1 MKNELIDRI
10 VLKDIPKKPGVY
22 VFKNIDGEPIYIG
35 KAKNLK
41 NRVSSYFN
49 KNNYIGYEK
58 VPIMLEEA
66 VNLDYIVTSNENQAF
81 ILEANLIY
89 IHKPKYNIMLKD
101 TRVYPYILVT
111 EERYPRIK
119 YVRVKKEEKGRYF
132 GPYSDVKFV
141 KDVIEVLQSVYKVR
155 SCNRNLE
162 RKSKPCFLY
171 HLGKCYG
178 PCYTDVDEDIYN
190 KSVEKVIDFLS
201 GNISEVENY
210 LNKMM
215 IEYAELKNFEKAAQ
229 MRDTLYKLES
239 LFEEVAVEYKNGVN
253 IDIIMYEPPVY
264 VVLIVRKGYLISK
277 LSFTL
282 EGKLNDFLHQY
293 YIVRN
298 NELPTTILTM
308 YEEKVDEDI
317 LNFLSEK
324 GLKRIEKIGKNSK
337 LYDIA
342 YKNLNEEIKRQKD
355 LSSSL
360 KLTKEILS
368 LKKIP
373 NVIEGIDISH
383 LQGLYTVASVVCFE
397 NGKPKKEN
405 YRKYRLDN
413 IKIPDDYESIKAV
426 IKRRY
431 SNYSL
436 PDLLFIDG
444 GKGQVNS
451 AVEALEEIGFSL
463 KDVDVVGIAKEDE
476 RIVFPGEIPDLHL
489 PLDHPVLRLL
499 IYVRD
504 ETHRFA
510 IGFNRRLRTKRY
522 ERTKLDQIPGVG
534 PKRKKQLIQHFGGI
548 NKIREAP
555 IEEIAKVVKSQII
568 AERIKEY
575 LGEE

>member
-1 MKNELIDRI
+1 MKSKLIDKS
-10 VLKDIPKKPGVY
+10 VLQDIPKKPGVY
-22 VFKNIDGEPIYIG
+22 IFKDIEGTPIYIG

-41 NRVSSYFN
+41 SRVSSYFN
-49 KNNYIGYEK
+49 RSNYIGNEK
-58 VPIMLEEA
+58 IPMMLEEA

-89 IHKPKYNIMLKD
+89 VHKPKYNIMLKD

-111 EERYPRIK
+111 EEKFPKIK
-119 YVRVKKEEKGRYF
+119 YVRVKKEEKGKYF

-178 PCYTDVDEDIYN
+178 PCYTDVDEKVYN
-190 KSVEKVIDFLS
+190 ESVEKVLDFLS

-210 LNKMM
+210 LKKMM
-215 IEYAELKNFEKAAQ
+215 VEYAELKNFEKAAQ

-239 LFEEVAVEYKNGVN
+239 LFEEIAVEYKNGAN

-264 VVLIVRKGYLISK
+264 IVLIVRKGYLISK

-282 EGKLNDFLHQY
+282 DGKLEDFLYQY
-293 YIVRN
+293 YIIRN
-298 NELPTTILTM
+298 NEPPTVILTM
-308 YEEKVDEDI
+308 YEENVNQDVI
-317 LNFLSEK
+317 NYLSER
-324 GLKRIEKIGKNSK
+324 GLKRIEKIGTNSK
-337 LYDIA
+337 LYEIA
-342 YKNLNEEIKRQKD
+342 LKNLNEEVKRQSD

-360 KLTKEILS
+360 KLAKEILS

-373 NVIEGIDISH
+373 CVIEGIDVSH

-397 NGKPKKEN
+397 DGKPKKDN

-413 IKIPDDYESIKAV
+413 IKAPDDYESIKTV

-431 SNYSL
+431 SNHPL

-451 AVEALEEIGFSL
+451 AVEALEDIGYSL

-510 IGFNRRLRTKRY
+510 IGFNRSLRTKRY
-522 ERTKLDQIPGVG
+522 EKTRLDQIPGVG
-534 PKRKKQLIQHFGGI
+534 PKRKKALIKHFGGI
-548 NKIREAP
+548 NKIREAST
-555 IEEIAKVVKSQII
+555 EEIAEVVKSQKI
-568 AERIKEY
+568 AQRIKEY

>member
-1 MKNELIDRI
+1 
-10 VLKDIPKKPGVY
+10 
-22 VFKNIDGEPIYIG
+22 
-35 KAKNLK
+35 
-41 NRVSSYFN
+41 
-49 KNNYIGYEK
+49 
-58 VPIMLEEA
+58 MLEEA

-190 KSVEKVIDFLS
+190 KSVKKVIDFLS

-282 EGKLNDFLHQY
+282 EGVKWLLHQY

-510 IGFNRRLRTKRY
+510 IDLIEGLEQKIWKNKIRPNSWGWTKRK
-522 ERTKLDQIPGVG
+522 TINS
-534 PKRKKQLIQHFGGI
+534 HFGGI

>member
-1 MKNELIDRI
+1 MIDKS
-10 VLKDIPKKPGVY
+10 VLQDIPKKPGVY
-22 VFKNIDGEPIYIG
+22 IFKDIEGTPIYIG

-41 NRVSSYFN
+41 SRVSSYFN
-49 KNNYIGYEK
+49 RSNYIGNEK
-58 VPIMLEEA
+58 IPMMLEEA

-89 IHKPKYNIMLKD
+89 VHKPKYNIMLKD

-111 EERYPRIK
+111 EEKFPKIK
-119 YVRVKKEEKGRYF
+119 YVRVKKEEKGKYF

-178 PCYTDVDEDIYN
+178 PCYTDVDEKVYN
-190 KSVEKVIDFLS
+190 ESVEKVLDFLS

-210 LNKMM
+210 LKKMM
-215 IEYAELKNFEKAAQ
+215 VEYAELKNFEKAAQ

-239 LFEEVAVEYKNGVN
+239 LFEEIAVEYKNGAN

-264 VVLIVRKGYLISK
+264 IVLIVRKGYLISK

-282 EGKLNDFLHQY
+282 DGKLEDFLYQY
-293 YIVRN
+293 YIIRN
-298 NELPTTILTM
+298 NEPPTVILTM
-308 YEEKVDEDI
+308 YEENVNQDVI
-317 LNFLSEK
+317 NYLSER
-324 GLKRIEKIGKNSK
+324 GLKRIEKIGTNSK
-337 LYDIA
+337 LYEIA
-342 YKNLNEEIKRQKD
+342 LKNLNEEVKRQSD

-360 KLTKEILS
+360 KLAKEILS

-373 NVIEGIDISH
+373 CVIEGIDVSH

-397 NGKPKKEN
+397 DGKPKKDN

-413 IKIPDDYESIKAV
+413 IKAPDDYESIKTV

-431 SNYSL
+431 SNHPL

-451 AVEALEEIGFSL
+451 AVEALEDIGYSL

-510 IGFNRRLRTKRY
+510 IGFNRSLRTKRY
-522 ERTKLDQIPGVG
+522 EKTRLDQIPGVG
-534 PKRKKQLIQHFGGI
+534 PKRKKALIKHFGGI
-548 NKIREAP
+548 NKIREAST
-555 IEEIAKVVKSQII
+555 EEIAEVVKSQKI
-568 AERIKEY
+568 AQRIKEY

>member
-1 MKNELIDRI
+1 MKSKLIDKS
-10 VLKDIPKKPGVY
+10 VLQDIPKKPGVY
-22 VFKNIDGEPIYIG
+22 IFKNIEGTPIYIG

-41 NRVSSYFN
+41 SRVSSYFN
-49 KNNYIGYEK
+49 RSNYIGNEK
-58 VPIMLEEA
+58 IPMMLEEA

-89 IHKPKYNIMLKD
+89 VHKPKYNIMLKD

-111 EERYPRIK
+111 EEKFPKIK
-119 YVRVKKEEKGRYF
+119 YVRVKKEEKGKYF

-178 PCYTDVDEDIYN
+178 PCYTDVDEKVYN
-190 KSVEKVIDFLS
+190 ESVEKVLDFLS

-210 LNKMM
+210 LKKMM
-215 IEYAELKNFEKAAQ
+215 VEYAELKNFEKAAQ

-239 LFEEVAVEYKNGVN
+239 LFEEIAVEYKNGAN

-264 VVLIVRKGYLISK
+264 IVLMVRKGYLISK

-282 EGKLNDFLHQY
+282 DGKLEDFLYQY
-293 YIVRN
+293 YIIRN
-298 NELPTTILTM
+298 NEPPTVILTM
-308 YEEKVDEDI
+308 YEENVDQDVI
-317 LNFLSEK
+317 NYLSER
-324 GLKRIEKIGKNSK
+324 GLKRIEKIGTNSK
-337 LYDIA
+337 LYEIA
-342 YKNLNEEIKRQKD
+342 LKNLNEEVKRQSD

-360 KLTKEILS
+360 KLAKEILS

-373 NVIEGIDISH
+373 CVIEGIDVSH
-383 LQGLYTVASVVCFE
+383 LQGLYTVASVVYFE
-397 NGKPKKEN
+397 DGKPKKDN

-413 IKIPDDYESIKAV
+413 IKAPDDYESIKTV

-431 SNYSL
+431 SNHPL

-451 AVEALEEIGFSL
+451 AVEALEDIGYSL

-510 IGFNRRLRTKRY
+510 IGFNRSLRTKRY
-522 ERTKLDQIPGVG
+522 EKTRLDQIPGVG
-534 PKRKKQLIQHFGGI
+534 PKRKKALIKHFGGI
-548 NKIREAP
+548 NKIREAST
-555 IEEIAKVVKSQII
+555 EEIAQVVKSQKI
-568 AERIKEY
+568 AQRIKEY